1 MFDRAFYTN
10 KTMNNYNQS
19 VDHLVQSMNKS
30 DSPFDTQA
38 YSNYKDLVNKEREK
52 IDTSNLTEYIYQ
64 LGYKIDTVLSKIIT
78 QLDTLLED
86 DFNPDNVTCS
96 IDNKEVDCDTW
107 EDK

>member
-30 DSPFDTQA
+30 NAPFDTQA

-52 IDTSNLTEYIYQ
+52 IDTSNLTEYIYN
-64 LGYKIDTVLSKIIT
+64 LGFKIDTLLSKIIG
-78 QLDTLLED
+78 QLDTIIEKELEEEND
-86 DFNPDNVTCS
+86 
-96 IDNKEVDCDTW
+96 KEGH
-107 EDK
+107 